1 MIVARVDLDFEPEEW
16 GAQGRKC
23 CLGVGKCVERTK
35 IPNRISIHLDR
46 QHLPSFHR
54 TDDDDGLEHRQAH
67 RVCRAAADRREDGRL
82 SIWML
87 GVSF

>member
-1 MIVARVDLDFEPEEW
+1 M
-16 GAQGRKC
+16 
-23 CLGVGKCVERTK
+23 K

-54 TDDDDGLEHRQAH
+54 TDDDDSLEHRGGVDTRQVH
-67 RVCRAAADRREDGRL
+67 RVCRVAADRREDGRL